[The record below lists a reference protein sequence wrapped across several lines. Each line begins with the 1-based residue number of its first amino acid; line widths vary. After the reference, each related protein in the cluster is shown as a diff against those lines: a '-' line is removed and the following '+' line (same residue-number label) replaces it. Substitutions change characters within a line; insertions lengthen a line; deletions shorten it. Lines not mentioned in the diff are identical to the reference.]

1 MDELSQSLLYQVA
14 DLEQQSKE
22 AEIAVKQTVDSVLKA
37 DDKLL
42 LSLQKLAADLEPEKL
57 ESDDTIARIRELCA
71 RLIKHTV
78 EGVRTKL
85 DRVYL
90 EALKAAGTSN
100 GNDRQSSD
108 VVELQEELES
118 LYAEILPVAQMSAEQ
133 QFLEPALR
141 IVAATDGQDQER
153 SVKAF
158 KYVSELRRVNEPL

>member
-1 MDELSQSLLYQVA
+1 MSQSLLYQTA
-14 DLEQQSKE
+14 DIEQQSKE
-22 AEIAVKQTVDSVLKA
+22 AEITVKQTIDSVLKA

-42 LSLQKLAADLEPEKL
+42 LSLQKLAADLEPEKP
-57 ESDDTIARIRELCA
+57 ESYDTMARIRELCA

-78 EGVRTKL
+78 EGVRTRL

-90 EALKAAGTSN
+90 EALKDAGISN
-100 GNDRQSSD
+100 GNDAQKVD

-141 IVAATDGQDQER
+141 IIAATDGQGQER

-158 KYVSELRRVNEPL
+158 KYVSELKP